1 MKSRAISLPPLWAF
15 VACYRA
21 NFRFMTQNY
30 RTYKLINSSSDETV
44 DMHMSIFDPEKTI
57 PENELSVTGN

>member
-1 MKSRAISLPPLWAF
+1 
-15 VACYRA
+15 
-21 NFRFMTQNY
+21 MTQNY